1 MDGAEK
7 VADRGLALPDTAAR
21 SRTAARLAAAGG
33 STAGR
38 LAAAVASTT
47 GGLAAAVTGT
57 ASRLAAASTA
67 IGLIAAAVAAATML
81 RTALLEQAL
90 QPAEEVVLLAAA
102 GATARSIA
110 AAVSRPTG
118 RLAAAVAST
127 ARGLAAAIAGIAARL
142 TTSSTGIAAGL
153 TTRISTAMVA
163 EHPIQELETIGLAT
177 NGDTENQRTEEHHT
191 LHRATSPL
199 LADHLRIVRP
209 VREACHPE
217 VVIHELFHG
226 RPVEPIR
233 DSIDRRLLPPP
244 GCPTGTVMPRGTCGL
259 SANW

>member
-21 SRTAARLAAAGG
+21 SRTAARLAAASG

-47 GGLAAAVTGT
+47 GRLAAAVAGT

-67 IGLIAAAVAAATML
+67 IGLIAAAIAATTML

-90 QPAEEVVLLAAA
+90 QPAEQVVLLAAA
-102 GATARSIA
+102 GATARRIA

-118 RLAAAVAST
+118 RLAAAVS
-127 ARGLAAAIAGIAARL
+127 GIATRL

-163 EHPIQELETIGLAT
+163 EHPIQELETIRLTT

-199 LADHLRIVRP
+199 VADHLRIFRP

-233 DSIDRRLLPPP
+233 DSNDRRLLPPP
-244 GCPTGTVMPRGTCGL
+244 WLPDGHSDAPGDMWAIGELVK
-259 SANW
+259 AA

>member
-1 MDGAEK
+1 
-7 VADRGLALPDTAAR
+7 
-21 SRTAARLAAAGG
+21 
-33 STAGR
+33 
-38 LAAAVASTT
+38 
-47 GGLAAAVTGT
+47 
-57 ASRLAAASTA
+57 
-67 IGLIAAAVAAATML
+67 ML

-102 GATARSIA
+102 GATARGIA
-110 AAVSRPTG
+110 AAVSGTASGLAATVTSTSPTG

-127 ARGLAAAIAGIAARL
+127 GIAAGL

-153 TTRISTAMVA
+153 TTRIRAAVMA
-163 EHPIQELETIGLAT
+163 EHPIQELETIGLTT

-199 LADHLRIVRP
+199 VADHLRIDRP

-226 RPVEPIR
+226 RPVEPFR